1 MNVKESGFALALLA
15 ALLVVVVNVAQAQL
29 IPSIANSD
37 QQRLVSLVKAMQEV
51 SLDKKHKIT
60 LRQEMKSSV
69 GRGFWSECFKRRLL
83 EPYYSNNVVSQ
94 GPAGDNKASV
104 ESVAEEGLTQGQCS
118 FTSPKGGELLASM
131 ELKGN
136 NRAVL
141 FCFDSRNWNNYPK
154 KGVLVAWSQG
164 EVEYLSPESANERYS
179 ISADEWKDPAKSI
192 LGTKKPFHRTW
203 QEAECSEF
211 KNAEVQEQDDIDY
224 SAVYRKKGRVIEFS
238 ATIERDGKTETVI
251 LRCTVKDLTDT
262 QATVLREALD
272 EQGVAK
278 GKNNA
283 NEEVIDITDKTC
295 AKPPRGNRVKG
306 SETEIEAA
314 GRKWRAEK
322 WTGKFSGTEES
333 ALWMSTEIPGLI
345 IKAETKSIGSV
356 IMLREFKDP
365 EEK

>member
-1 MNVKESGFALALLA
+1 MNAKEAAFATALVAALLA
-15 ALLVVVVNVAQAQL
+15 IVVNASQAQL
-29 IPSIANSD
+29 IPSVANSD
-37 QQRLVSLVKAMQEV
+37 QQGLVSLVKAMQEV
-51 SLDKKHKIT
+51 SLDNKHKMT
-60 LRQEMKSSV
+60 LRQEMRTSV
-69 GRGFWSECFKRRLL
+69 GRGFWSDCFKRKLL
-83 EPYYSNNVVSQ
+83 DSYYSNSVVSR
-94 GPAGDNKASV
+94 GPAGDDRAPV
-104 ESVAEEGLTQGQCS
+104 ESVEEQGLTQGQCS

-164 EVEYLSPESANERYS
+164 EVEYLSPESANERYA

-192 LGTKKPFHRTW
+192 LGAKKPFHRTW
-203 QEAECSEF
+203 QEAECAEF
-211 KNAEVQEQDDIDY
+211 KNAEVQEADDIDY

-238 ATIERDGKTETVI
+238 ATMESNGKSETVI
-251 LRCTVKDLTDT
+251 LRCTVKDLSDT
-262 QATVLREALD
+262 QATVLREVLD

-278 GKNNA
+278 GKNSA
-283 NEEVIDITDKTC
+283 KEEIIDITDKTC

-306 SETEIEAA
+306 SEIEIEAA
-314 GRKWRAEK
+314 GRKWKAEK
-322 WTGKFSGTEES
+322 WTGKFTGTEET

-345 IKAETKSIGSV
+345 IKAETKSMGSV
-356 IMLREFKDP
+356 VVLREFKDP